1 MPYTL
6 KSGTILTDEEIQEI
20 VNILFEPYKVTA
32 FTELALRQTW
42 RKEKAAK
49 AAAAVRDSQPPR

>member
-20 VNILFEPYKVTA
+20 VDVIFASYKATA
-32 FTELALRQTW
+32 FVELALRQTW

-49 AAAAVRDSQPPR
+49 AAAALGSSSPQ